1 MVREGGEEPRQ
12 ETQKEQRPRGNLLVI
27 ISGVLDQRKIDQDS
41 DPNLKK
47 ISDLDP
53 TLGKQPGSNL
63 VRFPRNVLVLVN
75 KYRKIESSM
84 IES

>member
-27 ISGVLDQRKIDQDS
+27 IAGVLDQRKIDS

-63 VRFPRNVLVLVN
+63 VKFTHIFLVLVN
-75 KYRKIESSM
+75 KY
-84 IES
+84 